1 MKRFYSLE
9 EAGKALG
16 ECEALERRVVEL
28 ERRLEVALDALAGMV
43 EEFCPARRMVHPGR
57 VLASQEAFMVL
68 EGAGWMRSDIGLDV
82 YWLLPPGEREGVG
95 DGG

>member
-1 MKRFYSLE
+1 MKRVYSLE
-9 EAGKALG
+9 EKEMG

-28 ERRLEVALDALAGMV
+28 ERRVAVALEALAGMV

-57 VLASQEAFMVL
+57 VLASREAFMVL
-68 EGAGWMRSDIGLDV
+68 GRAGWMRSDVGLDV
-82 YWLLPPGEREGVG
+82 YWLLSPDEREGVG